1 MWEPPQGKD
10 SGGLGKKERSRTS
23 SSSKFTWAPLCQATE
38 SCKPQEPSLREAGW
52 EEQWENRKPHG
63 ARKKGLSG
71 HKTGSVQAPEK
82 AGEGKDSNPAK
93 RGVGALLHQGH
104 LCCVQAGLGLAGSRG
119 SLPSQPSRTR
129 ADSPALLE
137 NGSLALQRDLHGF
150 LEAPQSLP
158 WPCHTLRHERALPE
172 ATGDIL
178 VVLPPLSLPARAQH
192 HGVFPFP
199 TALLSPH

>member
-1 MWEPPQGKD
+1 M
-10 SGGLGKKERSRTS
+10 
-23 SSSKFTWAPLCQATE
+23 
-38 SCKPQEPSLREAGW
+38 REAGW
-52 EEQWENRKPHG
+52 EEQWENRKSHG

-82 AGEGKDSNPAK
+82 AGEGKNSNPAK
-93 RGVGALLHQGH
+93 RGVGALLHQGQ

-178 VVLPPLSLPARAQH
+178 VVLPPLPLPARAQH